1 MSDPPGPIEH
11 LIEHLVDSGCA
22 IHSSGGGF
30 YLDTCSP
37 LLRQTLLVTTRLME
51 RITEYPRLQFPRVRT
66 GDSGPRTVDTVT
78 TTGQSTVGLVHK
90 ANIGNSILTAYFLTA
105 VVFNACYR
113 RKHMH
118 DLSGASYQT
127 QCGSWSPML

>member
-1 MSDPPGPIEH
+1 MSDPMGSIEH

-37 LLRQTLLVTTRLME
+37 LLHEIFLVTTRPME
-51 RITEYPRLQFPRVRT
+51 RITEYPGLQFPRVRP

-78 TTGQSTVGLVHK
+78 TTGQSTPGLVHT
-90 ANIGNSILTAYFLTA
+90 ANIGNSILTA
-105 VVFNACYR
+105 NC
-113 RKHMH
+113 
-118 DLSGASYQT
+118 
-127 QCGSWSPML
+127 